1 MRRRR
6 TTLLKFLEE
15 VAGLWRLKMAL
26 IIELVQVRVKLAARI
41 TVFRERVRIIFR
53 VDAGPG
59 KLLCHDDHL
68 AFTIVLP
75 LIAEAIGIRG

>member
-26 IIELVQVRVKLAARI
+26 VIEFMQVRVKLAARI

-53 VDAGPG
+53 IDAGPG
-59 KLLCHDDHL
+59 ELLCHYDNL

-75 LIAEAIGIRG
+75 LIAEAIGI